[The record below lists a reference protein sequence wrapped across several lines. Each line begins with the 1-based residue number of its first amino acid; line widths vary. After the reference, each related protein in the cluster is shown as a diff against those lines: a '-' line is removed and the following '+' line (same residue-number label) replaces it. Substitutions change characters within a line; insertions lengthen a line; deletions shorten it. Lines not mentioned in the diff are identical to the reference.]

1 MESMNDDRPL
11 PGNDESEGA
20 EHPGAADRGAPDAGH
35 EAGPEAGHEAG
46 PEAADTEETRAFARP
61 DFTGPADDQPT
72 AEQAAYAPQARPGD
86 RPQDG
91 SPAAWGEDGYLFGD
105 STYETPYGT
114 AYDSTYSTTYAV
126 GASSDGDVAAQREA
140 KRQARRERQA
150 RRRRVGAIGVAA
162 LALGVMGGVGGAAAY
177 DYYGPEDA
185 AVSTSNQGVTTQVV
199 DSGVVA
205 SAPGSVQAVA
215 DQVLP
220 SVVQVL
226 VSSGNA
232 QGSGSGIILTE
243 DGTILTN
250 AHVVEGAGDSSES
263 DLVVSFSDG
272 TTAPAEVVGEDPITD
287 VAVIKA
293 EGVSGLQPATL
304 GRSSNLQVGQ
314 NVVAIGSPFGLSA
327 TVTTGIVSALDRPV
341 AVGQIGETDQ
351 NTIYPAI
358 QTDAAINPGN
368 SGGPLVNLN
377 GEVVGINS
385 SIRTGGATLGG
396 TSGSIGLGF
405 AIPLDEVAPI
415 ITQIRNGEEPT
426 HARIGI
432 TVSDAVSDAGLP
444 RGAEVQSV
452 LPDSAGARA
461 GLRKG
466 DIITRLDGTLVEGS
480 DSLVAQ
486 IRSLRPGERITL
498 EVLRDG
504 ETSEVQ
510 ATLQSDADP
519 A

>member
-1 MESMNDDRPL
+1 MNDDRPEH
-11 PGNDESEGA
+11 GNDGA
-20 EHPGAADRGAPDAGH
+20 DEVTPSAGGSPGYSSTPGSAPDSV
-35 EAGPEAGHEAG
+35 PDR
-46 PEAADTEETRAFARP
+46 ADAEETRAFARP
-61 DFTGPADDQPT
+61 DFSAPADDEPTREQP
-72 AEQAAYAPQARPGD
+72 AYAGASGD
-86 RPQDG
+86 RPAAAA
-91 SPAAWGEDGYLFGD
+91 PAGWGDDGYMFGA
-105 STYETPYGT
+105 PYAEGQGP
-114 AYDSTYSTTYAV
+114 AGGMADPEL
-126 GASSDGDVAAQREA
+126 AARREA
-140 KRQARRERQA
+140 KRQARRERRA
-150 RRRRVGAIGVAA
+150 RRRKVGAVAAAALVVGAI
-162 LALGVMGGVGGAAAY
+162 GGVGGAAAY
-177 DYYGPEDA
+177 DYYGPQDTA
-185 AVSTSNQGVTTQVV
+185 ATSSGQGVTTTVV
-199 DSGVVA
+199 DSGAVA
-205 SAPGSVQAVA
+205 AAPGSVQAVA

-220 SVVQVL
+220 SVVQII
-226 VSSGNA
+226 VSSGDA

-250 AHVVEGAGDSSES
+250 AHVVEGAGDPAQS

-272 TTAPAEVVGEDPITD
+272 STAPAEVVGEDPITD

-293 EGVSGLQPATL
+293 QGVSGLQPATL

-341 AVGQIGETDQ
+341 AVGQIGETDE

-368 SGGPLVNLN
+368 SGGPLVNLK

-415 ITQIRNGEEPT
+415 ISQIRNGQEPT

-432 TVSDAVSDAGLP
+432 TVSDALSDAGLP

-452 LPDSAGARA
+452 LPGSAGADA
-461 GLRKG
+461 GLQKG
-466 DIITRLDGTLVEGS
+466 DIITSLDGTLVEGS

-486 IRSLRPGERITL
+486 IRSLRPGEQVTL
-498 EVLRDG
+498 GVVRDG
-504 ETSEVQ
+504 DSIEVQ

>member
-1 MESMNDDRPL
+1 MSDERRDREQHDPT
-11 PGNDESEGA
+11 DA
-20 EHPGAADRGAPDAGH
+20 ED
-35 EAGPEAGHEAG
+35 
-46 PEAADTEETRAFARP
+46 TRAFARP
-61 DFTGPADDQPT
+61 DVGGDEPTTEQP
-72 AEQAAYAPQARPGD
+72 AYAAPAPGATT
-86 RPQDG
+86 G
-91 SPAAWGEDGYLFGD
+91 SSGAWGDDDYLFG
-105 STYETPYGT
+105 
-114 AYDSTYSTTYAV
+114 
-126 GASSDGDVAAQREA
+126 AAAAAPPHDPDREA
-140 KRQARRERQA
+140 RLREKREKRRG
-150 RRRRVGAIGVAA
+150 RRRVTALVAA
-162 LALGVMGGVGGAAAY
+162 SVLAGAAAGFGGAAAY
-177 DYYGPEDA
+177 SELGPADS
-185 AVSTSNQGVTTQVV
+185 AVSTSNQGVTTTVV
-199 DSGVVA
+199 DSGAVA
-205 SAPGSVQAVA
+205 ATPGSVQAVA

-226 VSSGNA
+226 VSSGDA

-250 AHVVEGAGDSSES
+250 AHVVEGAGDSASS

-272 TTAPAEVVGEDPITD
+272 TTAPAEVIGEDPVTD
-287 VAVIKA
+287 IAVIQA

-341 AVGQIGETDQ
+341 AVGQIGDTQQ

-377 GEVVGINS
+377 GEVIGINS
-385 SIRTGGATLGG
+385 SIRTGGAALGG

-415 ITQIRNGEEPT
+415 ISQIRNGEEPT
-426 HARIGI
+426 HALIGI
-432 TVSDAVSDAGLP
+432 EVSDAVSDAGLP
-444 RGAEVQSV
+444 RGAEVQDV
-452 LPDSAGARA
+452 TEGSAGAAA
-461 GLRKG
+461 GLQEG
-466 DIITRLDGTLVEGS
+466 DVITRLDEKLVEGS

-486 IRSLRPGERITL
+486 IRSLRPGEEVTL
-498 EVLRDG
+498 GVLRDG
-504 ETSEVQ
+504 EEFDVQ
-510 ATLQSDADP
+510 ATLGSDADG

>member
-1 MESMNDDRPL
+1 MSDDRPERDD
-11 PGNDESEGA
+11 P
-20 EHPGAADRGAPDAGH
+20 ADV
-35 EAGPEAGHEAG
+35 
-46 PEAADTEETRAFARP
+46 EETRAFARP
-61 DFTGPADDQPT
+61 DFGGDEPTTSQPAYASAGPAPVDP
-72 AEQAAYAPQARPGD
+72 AAGPVDPPRGAQ
-86 RPQDG
+86 
-91 SPAAWGEDGYLFGD
+91 AAWGDDDYLFGA
-105 STYETPYGT
+105 SSG
-114 AYDSTYSTTYAV
+114 AYDPQSEARREAERQERRRAKKARARGRRRTAGLVAAALAV
-126 GASSDGDVAAQREA
+126 GA
-140 KRQARRERQA
+140 
-150 RRRRVGAIGVAA
+150 
-162 LALGVMGGVGGAAAY
+162 LGGFGGAAAY
-177 DYYGPEDA
+177 DQLAPEGSA
-185 AVSTSNQGVTTQVV
+185 ATSTNRGVTTQVV
-199 DSGVVA
+199 DSGVEA
-205 SAPGSVQAVA
+205 AAPRSVQAVA
-215 DQVLP
+215 DRVLP

-226 VSSGNA
+226 VSSGDA

-250 AHVVEGAGDSSES
+250 AHVVEGAGDPSAS

-272 TTAPAEVVGEDPITD
+272 TTAPAKVVGEDPVTD

-293 EGVSGLQPATL
+293 QNVSGLQPATL

-327 TVTTGIVSALDRPV
+327 TVTTGIVSALNRPV
-341 AVGQIGETDQ
+341 AVGQIGDTDQ

-368 SGGPLVNLN
+368 SGGPLVNLS

-396 TSGSIGLGF
+396 ASGSIGLGF

-415 ITQIRNGEEPT
+415 ITQIRNGETPT

-432 TVSDAVSDAGLP
+432 SVSDALSDSGLP

-452 LPDSAGARA
+452 TPGSAGAEA
-461 GLRKG
+461 GLKKG
-466 DIITRLDGTLVEGS
+466 DIITRLGDSLVEGS

-498 EVLRDG
+498 GVQRGQESLEVTAVLM
-504 ETSEVQ
+504 
-510 ATLQSDADP
+510 SDADT